1 MERLREKRYAE
12 KMRHVKERVDDIE
25 EWKNEFLQDEKT
37 KLACYKATQEKIQ
50 SQGQASNC
58 VLSLNGGIE
67 VFGLDFRRENGNVVL
82 QDL

>member
-37 KLACYKATQEKIQ
+37 KLACYKATQEIIEGCMDLLSMMLKD
-50 SQGQASNC
+50 SNEMPKDDY
-58 VLSLNGGIE
+58 LNI
-67 VFGLDFRRENGNVVL
+67 
-82 QDL
+82 